1 MPTSPPELTKHGLV
15 LWRLRWASDRQ
26 LWCEGGDFAG
36 ELVLR
41 VDNLATGQTTVSEVH
56 ETIESAIGRADSLR
70 DQFIAAGWQEVDVD
84 LDEPD

>member
-1 MPTSPPELTKHGLV
+1 MEGWADLAWSPL
-15 LWRLRWASDRQ
+15 A
-26 LWCEGGDFAG
+26 
-36 ELVLR
+36 LR
-41 VDNLATGQTTVSEVH
+41 VNDPATRQTTVAEVH